1 MEEVMNRFATVV
13 MTRQRTWM
21 LTGISVALFVLLS
34 WIFADGLFRGPL
46 WNAEDWVSSPLIT
59 YLLIGVIVLVGW
71 YQVRSLPEEGVSL
84 SLPGTSMTPGQ
95 VEDPISWRLL
105 LGNVFFALFWLPVRF
120 FVGRDWLSAGW
131 HKVVDPEW
139 TQSGVA
145 LQSYWERAAAIPESG
160 RPPIT
165 YDWFRQF
172 LQYMLDNG
180 WYTWFA
186 KLIAWGEVL
195 VGLGLLVGALVG
207 IAAFFGTV
215 MNFSF
220 MLAGSASSNPVL
232 FGLAVFLVLAWKVAG
247 FWGLDRWLLG
257 MLGTPW
263 QRGALLGGEPIE
275 QGRAAGKLRPQHG

>member
-1 MEEVMNRFATVV
+1 MNRVATVV

-21 LTGISVALFVLLS
+21 LTAISVALFVLLS
-34 WIFADGLFRGPL
+34 WIFADGLLSAPL
-46 WNAEDWVSSPLIT
+46 WNSEDWVSSPLVT
-59 YLLIGVIVLVGW
+59 YLLIGVILLAGW
-71 YQVRSLPEEGVSL
+71 YQARSLPAEGVSL
-84 SLPGTSMTPGQ
+84 SLPSTSVTPGQ
-95 VEDPISWRLL
+95 AEDPIRWRLL

-120 FVGRDWLSAGW
+120 FVGRDWLSSGW
-131 HKVVDPEW
+131 GKVVDPEW
-139 TQSGVA
+139 TQSGTA
-145 LQSYWERAAAIPESG
+145 LRAYWQRAAAIPEQG

-207 IAAFFGTV
+207 IAAFSGTV

-220 MLAGSASSNPVL
+220 MLAGSASTNPVL

-247 FWGLDRWLLG
+247 YWGLDRWLLPA
-257 MLGTPW
+257 LGTPW
-263 QRGALLGGEPIE
+263 HRGALLGGKWTE
-275 QGRAAGKLRPQHG
+275 QEHVAGDLLSRRG

>member
-21 LTGISVALFVLLS
+21 LTAISVALFVLLS

-247 FWGLDRWLLG
+247 FWGLDRWLLPV
-257 MLGTPW
+257 LGTPW

-275 QGRAAGKLRPQHG
+275 QERAAGNLRPQHG

>member
-1 MEEVMNRFATVV
+1 MNRFATVV

-21 LTGISVALFVLLS
+21 LTAISVALFVLLS

-247 FWGLDRWLLG
+247 FWGLDRWLLP

-263 QRGALLGGEPIE
+263 QRGALLGGEPVD
-275 QGRAAGKLRPQHG
+275 QDRAAGNLRPQHG

>member
-1 MEEVMNRFATVV
+1 MTWKRGFV
-13 MTRQRTWM
+13 MTRQRAWM
-21 LTGISVALFVLLS
+21 LTAISVALFVLLS
-34 WIFADGLFRGPL
+34 WIFADGLFSGPL
-46 WNAEDWVSSPLIT
+46 WNGEDWASSPLVT

-71 YQVRSLPEEGVSL
+71 YQARGLPEEGVSL
-84 SLPGTSMTPGQ
+84 SLPETSTTPGQ
-95 VEDPISWRLL
+95 VEDPVSWRLL
-105 LGNVFFALFWLPVRF
+105 MGNVFFALFWLPVRF

-131 HKVVDPEW
+131 HKAVDPEW

-145 LQSYWERAAAIPESG
+145 LQSYWQRAVTIPEQG

-165 YDWFRQF
+165 YDWFRLF

-247 FWGLDRWLLG
+247 YWGLDRWLLP

-263 QRGALLGGEPIE
+263 QRGALAGGAFIE
-275 QGRAAGKLRPQHG
+275 EGPAPRNLRPQHG

>member
-1 MEEVMNRFATVV
+1 MNEKRAFV
-13 MTRQRTWM
+13 MTRQRTWI
-21 LTGISVALFVLLS
+21 LTAISVAIFVLLS
-34 WIFADGLFRGPL
+34 WIFADGLFRGSL

-71 YQVRSLPEEGVSL
+71 YQASRLPAAGVPL
-84 SLPGTSMTPGQ
+84 QGETDTMTTGQ
-95 VEDPISWRLL
+95 VADPVGWRLL

-131 HKVVDPEW
+131 HKVTDPEW
-139 TQSGVA
+139 TQSGAA
-145 LQSYWERAAAIPESG
+145 LQSYWQRAAAIPETG
-160 RPPIT
+160 RPAIT

-172 LQYMLDNG
+172 LQYMLDHG

-186 KLIAWGEVL
+186 KLIAFGEVL

-232 FGLAVFLVLAWKVAG
+232 FGLAIFLVLAWKVAG
-247 FWGLDRWLLG
+247 FWGLDRWLLPI
-257 MLGTPW
+257 LGTPW
-263 QRGALLGGEPIE
+263 QRGALLGGELIE
-275 QGRAAGKLRPQHG
+275 PDRAAANLRPQHG

>member
-1 MEEVMNRFATVV
+1 M
-13 MTRQRTWM
+13 
-21 LTGISVALFVLLS
+21 
-34 WIFADGLFRGPL
+34 
-46 WNAEDWVSSPLIT
+46 
-59 YLLIGVIVLVGW
+59 
-71 YQVRSLPEEGVSL
+71 
-84 SLPGTSMTPGQ
+84 
-95 VEDPISWRLL
+95 
-105 LGNVFFALFWLPVRF
+105 GNVFFALFWLPVRF

-131 HKVVDPEW
+131 HKVTDPEW
-139 TQSGVA
+139 TQGGAA
-145 LQSYWERAAAIPESG
+145 LQAYWERAVAIPEQG
-160 RPPIT
+160 RPAIT

-247 FWGLDRWLLG
+247 FWGLDRWLLPA
-257 MLGTPW
+257 LGTPVAARRPPRRSVDRSRSESW
-263 QRGALLGGEPIE
+263 GIFARSTDRTEISTRSGF
-275 QGRAAGKLRPQHG
+275 RAGIPTTQSTGIRRKS

>member
-21 LTGISVALFVLLS
+21 LTAISVALFVVLS
-34 WIFADGLFRGPL
+34 GVFADGLFRGPL

-59 YLLIGVIVLVGW
+59 YLLIGVIVLAGW
-71 YQVRSLPEEGVSL
+71 YQARSLPEEGVSL
-84 SLPGTSMTPGQ
+84 SLPGTSTTPGQ
-95 VEDPISWRLL
+95 VEDPVSWRLL

-131 HKVVDPEW
+131 HKVTDPEW

-160 RPPIT
+160 RPAIT

-186 KLIAWGEVL
+186 KLIAWSEVL

-207 IAAFFGTV
+207 IASVFGTV

-247 FWGLDRWLLG
+247 YWGLDRWLLS

-263 QRGALLGGEPIE
+263 QPSALLGGAPLEPE
-275 QGRAAGKLRPQHG
+275 RAAGNLRPQHG

>member
-1 MEEVMNRFATVV
+1 MNGKRAFV
-13 MTRQRTWM
+13 MTRQRTWI
-21 LTGISVALFVLLS
+21 LTAISVALFVLLS

-59 YLLIGVIVLVGW
+59 YLLIGVIVVVGW
-71 YQVRSLPEEGVSL
+71 YQASRLPAAGIPLQTETVAA
-84 SLPGTSMTPGQ
+84 TSGQ
-95 VEDPISWRLL
+95 VADPVGWRLL

-131 HKVVDPEW
+131 HKVTDPEW
-139 TQSGVA
+139 TQNGAA
-145 LQSYWERAAAIPESG
+145 LQAYWQRAAAIPESG
-160 RPPIT
+160 RPAIT

-172 LQYMLDNG
+172 LQYMLDHG

-186 KLIAWGEVL
+186 KLIAFGEVL

-247 FWGLDRWLLG
+247 YWGLDRWLLPI
-257 MLGTPW
+257 LGTPW
-263 QRGALLGGEPIE
+263 QRVPVVDGVSIEDGRVLGN
-275 QGRAAGKLRPQHG
+275 LRPQRG

>member
-1 MEEVMNRFATVV
+1 VNGERAFV
-13 MTRQRTWM
+13 MTRQRTWI
-21 LTGISVALFVLLS
+21 LTAISVAVFVLLS

-46 WNAEDWVSSPLIT
+46 WNAEDWVSSPLVT

-71 YQVRSLPEEGVSL
+71 YQASRLPAAGVPL
-84 SLPGTSMTPGQ
+84 RAGADAMTAGQ
-95 VEDPISWRLL
+95 VADPVGWRLL
-105 LGNVFFALFWLPVRF
+105 LGNVYLALFWLPVRF

-131 HKVVDPEW
+131 HKVTDPEW
-139 TQSGVA
+139 TQTGAA
-145 LQSYWERAAAIPESG
+145 LQSYWERAAAIPEQG
-160 RPPIT
+160 RPAIT

-172 LQYMLDNG
+172 LQFMLDNG

-186 KLIAWGEVL
+186 KLIAFGEVL

-207 IAAFFGTV
+207 IAAIFGTV

-247 FWGLDRWLLG
+247 YWGLDRWLLPI
-257 MLGTPW
+257 LGTPW
-263 QRGALLGGEPIE
+263 QRGAFVEGVSIE
-275 QGRAAGKLRPQHG
+275 DGRAPGNLRPQHS